1 MSRQPLYFEPESF
14 EKVAGYKLPA
24 NPKLWQSEIIRYL
37 KSQHPYLPLETA
49 EIDLRRL
56 DASKGAAVGSVIL
69 EGEMAVPVVISRPRP
84 GADPELAPLDVFFHK
99 GRYRYL
105 DPETVRSVTHSPAVG
120 EAEGGGA
127 SRAIGGNPYVGD
139 VTGDATPL
147 EYSGQASPFAG
158 PYDGTKT
165 SSLKS
170 SLVSRLRALP
180 DTGKS
185 AIVGAAFRTPT
196 RVSQAVEKETGAR
209 AADPRRSRAKTIAA
223 VGKGALIGAAEGATV
238 GALVGKTKD
247 VLYKKSSYD
256 VDNGFTAR
264 LLKTGSFDPNDLASV
279 RKMLA
284 TNPALLKGT
293 GNNLAVI
300 DMVTRVQP
308 ETRSSVAV
316 RKPNIVQIF
325 EAPSGINIKFSGGPS
340 QRVTDDELRSILGDR
355 YPEVMRKLRSGDV
368 YVESDGVERA
378 SWDPDSGSGALPVA
392 SDGAH
397 MIYTRRGDT
406 VAGYVCRQMVT
417 IDGQVVPKKLFVA
430 LDGRYSVATELFGTR
445 VSTSPRL
452 PSRPPKTGQ
461 HGVFVSYVHG
471 TPIPTTP
478 MTISGVRLVTDSGG
492 HIHTLFIVR
501 DSVSGQ
507 SVTLVPVAGV
517 QGFQQMT
524 TVNNEI
530 SALSDGVVYYAPGD
544 VEWVPLTSKLEV
556 AEASDQLTKLSSDRS
571 STHVT
576 SDGALWTVKS
586 AFLGGLARTG
596 FNQVK
601 TLATNPGQIG
611 RGAKK
616 LYNAA
621 GGGFGGAARVA
632 KHYAPGAAMI
642 AAPMAAGAVA
652 GSMLGGQN
660 KNASWQDLSEWD
672 ARELLVAMG
681 MDGDG
686 AAWALDEAK
695 RRQGLDRGV
704 KIAGLHEPQRQGF
717 EVIVIPD
724 PEYDQAT
731 VNFAAACRPSEALFK
746 AAAASSVPETLD
758 AVLSLEFITPQNL
771 KYFVDSIEDFDE
783 TASRVAAMLVAVRL
797 GMPHVPEEPVRQALE
812 GLSKTVNRL
821 RVLKS
826 ALDHRA
832 EQAATA

>member
-1 MSRQPLYFEPESF
+1 
-14 EKVAGYKLPA
+14 
-24 NPKLWQSEIIRYL
+24 
-37 KSQHPYLPLETA
+37 
-49 EIDLRRL
+49 
-56 DASKGAAVGSVIL
+56 
-69 EGEMAVPVVISRPRP
+69 
-84 GADPELAPLDVFFHK
+84 
-99 GRYRYL
+99 
-105 DPETVRSVTHSPAVG
+105 
-120 EAEGGGA
+120 
-127 SRAIGGNPYVGD
+127 
-139 VTGDATPL
+139 
-147 EYSGQASPFAG
+147 
-158 PYDGTKT
+158 
-165 SSLKS
+165 
-170 SLVSRLRALP
+170 
-180 DTGKS
+180 
-185 AIVGAAFRTPT
+185 
-196 RVSQAVEKETGAR
+196 
-209 AADPRRSRAKTIAA
+209 
-223 VGKGALIGAAEGATV
+223 
-238 GALVGKTKD
+238 
-247 VLYKKSSYD
+247 
-256 VDNGFTAR
+256 
-264 LLKTGSFDPNDLASV
+264 
-279 RKMLA
+279 
-284 TNPALLKGT
+284 
-293 GNNLAVI
+293 
-300 DMVTRVQP
+300 
-308 ETRSSVAV
+308 
-316 RKPNIVQIF
+316 
-325 EAPSGINIKFSGGPS
+325 
-340 QRVTDDELRSILGDR
+340 
-355 YPEVMRKLRSGDV
+355 
-368 YVESDGVERA
+368 
-378 SWDPDSGSGALPVA
+378 
-392 SDGAH
+392 
-397 MIYTRRGDT
+397 
-406 VAGYVCRQMVT
+406 
-417 IDGQVVPKKLFVA
+417 
-430 LDGRYSVATELFGTR
+430 

-492 HIHTLFIVR
+492 HVHTLFLIR

-524 TVNNEI
+524 TVNTEI
-530 SALSDGVVYYAPGD
+530 SALSEGVVYYAPGD

-601 TLATNPGQIG
+601 TLVTNPGQIG

-642 AAPMAAGAVA
+642 AAPVAAGVAA

-717 EVIVIPD
+717 EVIVIPE

-832 EQAATA
+832 EQAATTET